1 MKNTPTYRGNG
12 YDDVHA
18 KRFEL
23 SLRTVVDN
31 VPAGAS
37 ILELGGGGYFTEQLV
52 AAGYKVTVPQ
62 GDFRYTTFEG
72 VYDAVLC
79 MEVIEHI
86 HDQEDKT
93 PTEWRGT
100 GADHMMSA
108 MFKALRPGGFMLLTT
123 PNADSLNVINKLIHR
138 QGPMVYRPH
147 VREYTVH
154 ELVEIT
160 RKAGFFVTLAETHEC
175 WDNSMTPEWRRKITR
190 LITEHYGVSGMI
202 NRGEDVFLLAK
213 RPE

>member
-1 MKNTPTYRGNG
+1 MKNTPSYRGNG

-23 SLRTVVDN
+23 SLQTILAN
-31 VPAGAS
+31 VTTGAK
-37 ILELGGGGYFTEQLV
+37 ILELGGGGHFTEVLRSR
-52 AAGYKVTVPQ
+52 GFDVTIPT
-62 GDFRYTTFEG
+62 GDFRYEVFPSG
-72 VYDAVLC
+72 FDAALC

-86 HDQEDKT
+86 HDQEADI

-100 GADHMMSA
+100 GVDNMMSA
-108 MFKALRPGGFMLLTT
+108 MFQALRPGGFLLLTT

-154 ELVEIT
+154 ELVGIT
-160 RKAGFFVTLAETHEC
+160 RKVGFTVTLAETHEC
-175 WDNSMTPEWRRKITR
+175 WDNSMSPEWRQKITR
-190 LITEHYGVSGMI
+190 LIVDHYGMNGMI
-202 NRGEDVFLLAK
+202 NRGEDIFVLAK
-213 RPE
+213 KPE